1 MCRGMS
7 TLRPRQLGQP
17 ERRVRI
23 RHNLGR
29 RVVDKP
35 IALERELEVPVEL
48 DAVPLQELGAGD
60 ALGRILGV
68 EIEGQPLDGG
78 AEPALEPLGRP
89 LADAT
94 EGSDVVRPD
103 QDLVGRQPIS
113 LRSP

>member
-1 MCRGMS
+1 MRRRVFPLC
-7 TLRPRQLGQP
+7 PCELG
-17 ERRVRI
+17 EAKRRVRI

-35 IALERELEVPVEL
+35 IPLERELEVPVEL
-48 DAVPLQELGAGD
+48 DAVPLQELAAGN